1 MDKEYEYAPSSE
13 RSQANR
19 ADLLD
24 AQTADED
31 VDREDDEDSKGP
43 QHIQIGAVFDHAG
56 TLSRNRWTYILACSY
71 PQA

>member
-1 MDKEYEYAPSSE
+1 MDKEYEYAPSSKLE
-13 RSQANR
+13 QANR

-24 AQTADED
+24 AQTANED
-31 VDREDDEDSKGP
+31 VYREDVEDSKGSE
-43 QHIQIGAVFDHAG
+43 HIQIGAVFDHTG